1 MNFFQQNDTGLIGQL
16 SPITRWKMMMESQ
29 LLGPMTKYWLQGGRW
44 DKLDSDYALTPSPF
58 NKHFTMMLPNDQQKL
73 LEQMGFPAYYSNMPQ
88 IGKGPVPY
96 MPMREYGPDI
106 MGKPKRK
113 T

>member
-1 MNFFQQNDTGLIGQL
+1 
-16 SPITRWKMMMESQ
+16 
-29 LLGPMTKYWLQGGRW
+29 
-44 DKLDSDYALTPSPF
+44 
-58 NKHFTMMLPNDQQKL
+58 MMLPNDQQKL
-73 LEQMGFPAYYSNMPQ
+73 LQEMNFPAYYSDMPQ

-96 MPMREYGPDI
+96 MPIREYGPDI